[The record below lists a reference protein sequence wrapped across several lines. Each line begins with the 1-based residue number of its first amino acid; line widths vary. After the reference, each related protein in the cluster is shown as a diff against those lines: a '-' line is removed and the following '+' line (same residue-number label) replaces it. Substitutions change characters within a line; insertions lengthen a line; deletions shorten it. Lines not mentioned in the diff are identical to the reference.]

1 MCDFSYGD
9 PAFAKLVFMKE
20 DDKMGNDS
28 NNDKKE
34 DIIIYSVIGITFVI
48 AIVLAFRFGFRS
60 KTVFY
65 LLILFEAAVYFGIKW
80 LFDKFK

>member
-1 MCDFSYGD
+1 MGDFSYGD
-9 PAFAKLVFMKE
+9 FAFSKLVFIKE
-20 DDKMGNDS
+20 NDKMGNDP

-65 LLILFEAAVYFGIKW
+65 LLILFEAAIYFGIKW
-80 LFDKFK
+80 LLDKFK

>member
-1 MCDFSYGD
+1 
-9 PAFAKLVFMKE
+9 
-20 DDKMGNDS
+20 MGNDS

-48 AIVLAFRFGFRS
+48 ALVLAFRFGFRS

-65 LLILFEAAVYFGIKW
+65 LLILVEAAIYFGMKW
-80 LFDKFK
+80 LLNKFK